1 MCTRPFYY
9 ANAVILSVASLIG
22 KYHLPYIK
30 ILEQLVLQP
39 EASFTPTEKKSC
51 QIMATLNKHEDIK
64 RESIKNFLNIL
75 IIFTIVRQTL
85 FFYSNDLFPLHIYKR
100 FLS

>member
-1 MCTRPFYY
+1 
-9 ANAVILSVASLIG
+9 
-22 KYHLPYIK
+22 
-30 ILEQLVLQP
+30 
-39 EASFTPTEKKSC
+39 
-51 QIMATLNKHEDIK
+51 MATLNKHEDIK

-85 FFYSNDLFPLHIYKR
+85 FFHSNDLFPLHIYKR